1 MGPPP
6 DTHAVYELPSGGP
19 LVASLDVQGNQSPD
33 PSSCATQP
41 PLRGFYRQSLLRER
55 AHCHAVQAL
64 SRPVSHLSSSFDR
77 RSPSPLPH
85 KLRSRSRRVSHSL
98 SLRPLEV
105 SQFLMMSLDIL
116 IV

>member
-41 PLRGFYRQSLLRER
+41 PLRGFYRQSPLRER

-64 SRPVSHLSSSFDR
+64 SRPVSHLSPPSIGEAPLLSPINCARGVEGLATRSLFD
-77 RSPSPLPH
+77 PS
-85 KLRSRSRRVSHSL
+85 R
-98 SLRPLEV
+98 
-105 SQFLMMSLDIL
+105 
-116 IV
+116 